1 MTAKGKIN
9 ASNVQ
14 INDRIIVQ
22 ENDGVTRTDTI
33 RPSDT
38 KTGEGVRV
46 ARVTGKTFRA
56 ASGPYE
62 RRGKYIIETTAGWF
76 EAAPIQTMWLAPED
90 AAGIK
95 RAYAEAVAED
105 VDRQA
110 ALEATPAAEEMDE
123 PSATAQAAEAEAVRD
138 EQRWTLGDILTVH
151 EMALEIQRLA
161 DAQTDAWE
169 DRIAL
174 ERKLSGANRA
184 SSIRGLVARDHTD
197 AMALAASP
205 EYPVVARSTASRTLS
220 SQVAGRMLR
229 ATEPEL
235 VLDLLPP
242 LAHGRELV
250 RVADL
255 EVLTLHSQAGKVD
268 NMNNASETSA
278 PAQPTKHT
286 GSTVVALIE
295 RVWDTIRADHP
306 ELPEVVVTTGSGE
319 GVKWGH
325 FRPESWKLA
334 EDGGRRH
341 EFFLASEALA
351 KGATQVLQTTI
362 HEAAHTLNRVRGTKD
377 TSRQNRYHNAA
388 FRKTAEELG
397 LEHKGEKGDATHG
410 FSFVTLTAATKTRYA
425 ALLAELERELKL
437 TGILPFWLGGTDEE
451 DEKGG
456 EKITGKP
463 VKGKDEGE
471 TKSGPVKAVCDCE
484 EPVIIRISQKV
495 MDMGVVRCDDCNS
508 LFHRP

>member
-9 ASNVQ
+9 ASNVR
-14 INDRIIVQ
+14 INDRIIVRT
-22 ENDGVTRTDTI
+22 NDERTACTW
-33 RPSDT
+33 SAT
-38 KTGEGVRV
+38 KTGENVIV
-46 ARVTGKTFRA
+46 ARVTGKSFRA
-56 ASGPYE
+56 AQGPYE
-62 RRGKYIIETTAGWF
+62 ARGKFVIETTAGTMQD
-76 EAAPIQTMWLAPED
+76 ADPIQTMWLAPED

-105 VDRQA
+105 AQDGAWAGRHGITVWSAEQWRA
-110 ALEATPAAEEMDE
+110 GREADH
-123 PSATAQAAEAEAVRD
+123 AEAWELQA
-138 EQRWTLGDILTVH
+138 
-151 EMALEIQRLA
+151 LA

-169 DRIAL
+169 DRIAT
-174 ERKLSGANRA
+174 ERKVSGANRA
-184 SSIRGLVARDHTD
+184 SSIRGLVARDHTEALQEDWNRGQVSAAGEAWDTHLAKFSGAVLPRDFDPEAGASAPD
-197 AMALAASP
+197 AN
-205 EYPVVARSTASRTLS
+205 RHIG
-220 SQVAGRMLR
+220 Q
-229 ATEPEL
+229 TE
-235 VLDLLPP
+235 
-242 LAHGRELV
+242 G
-250 RVADL
+250 
-255 EVLTLHSQAGKVD
+255 LTLHSHDGKVD
-268 NMNNASETSA
+268 TMNNASETSA